1 MILPLLFP
9 SMLER
14 SEGQSTNSKVVM
26 NSPTTTKQSSG
37 FHILELHGGTLETG
51 LQLLM
56 AVIVALIA
64 LRLAV
69 RYRKKRRAAANIIKD
84 PSKKDMELS
93 TIPCSTPS
101 RQSEAEVREEFTAVV
116 LPMIARDREHFN
128 RII

>member
-51 LQLLM
+51 LQVLM

-69 RYRKKRRAAANIIKD
+69 RYRKKRRVAADIIKD
-84 PSKKDMELS
+84 ASKKDVELS

>member
-51 LQLLM
+51 LQVLM

-69 RYRKKRRAAANIIKD
+69 RYRKKRRVAADIIKD
-84 PSKKDMELS
+84 ASKKDVELS

-101 RQSEAEVREEFTAVV
+101 RQSKAEVREEFTAVV